1 MIVLIFLICFGLT
14 KHNIYIDKRHNAVGK
29 DFLSLNIKHICFD
42 LDGTLVKSDTTIYKA
57 TLKTLER
64 LNIKAEI
71 AEDKFIEMIGMH
83 FNDIFKNFNLDVPD
97 FQKFI
102 GIYKKLYFD
111 FIDESIVY
119 PDVEDTLSFL
129 KNGGN
134 LKISLLT
141 TKGQDQAEKIIDHF
155 NLSKH
160 FDFIMG
166 RREGIAH
173 KPSAEPLLFICNEL
187 EVDAKNTMIV
197 GDTELDILCGKNAGA
212 ITCGVSYGY
221 RTEESLKENNPDYL
235 INDFSEIKSLRS
247 E

>member
-1 MIVLIFLICFGLT
+1 MICFGLT
-14 KHNIYIDKRHNAVGK
+14 KCNIYIDNRHNAVGK
-29 DFLSLNIKHICFD
+29 DFSSLNAKHICFD
-42 LDGTLVKSDTTIYKA
+42 LDGTLVKSDRTIYKS
-57 TLKTLER
+57 TLKTLEH
-64 LNIKAEI
+64 LNIKGEM

-97 FQKFI
+97 FQDFI

-119 PDVEDTLSFL
+119 PAVEDTLSFL
-129 KNGGN
+129 KNGKN

-155 NLSKH
+155 NLNEH

-187 EVDAKNTMIV
+187 EVDPKDTMIV
-197 GDTELDILCGKNAGA
+197 GDTELDILCGKNAGS
-212 ITCGVSYGY
+212 ITCGVTYGY
-221 RTEESLKENNPDYL
+221 RTEESLKANNPDYL
-235 INDFSEIKSLRS
+235 VNNFGEIKS
-247 E
+247 

>member
-1 MIVLIFLICFGLT
+1 M
-14 KHNIYIDKRHNAVGK
+14 
-29 DFLSLNIKHICFD
+29 NIKHICFD
-42 LDGTLVKSDTTIYKA
+42 LDGTLVKSNTTIYKA
-57 TLKTLER
+57 TLKTLDH
-64 LNIKAEI
+64 LNIKGEI
-71 AEDKFIEMIGMH
+71 AEDKFNEMIGMH
-83 FNDIFKNFNLDVPD
+83 FNDIFKKFNLNVPD

-111 FIDESIVY
+111 FIDESKVY
-119 PDVEDTLSFL
+119 PGVENTLSFL
-129 KNGGN
+129 KNGRY

-155 NLSKH
+155 NFSKY
-160 FDFIMG
+160 FDFVMG
-166 RREGIAH
+166 RREGLAH

-187 EVDAKNTMIV
+187 GIDIRDTMIV

-212 ITCGVSYGY
+212 ITCGVTYGY

-235 INDFSEIKSLRS
+235 FNDFSEIKSLMN

>member
-1 MIVLIFLICFGLT
+1 M
-14 KHNIYIDKRHNAVGK
+14 
-29 DFLSLNIKHICFD
+29 NIKHICFD

-57 TLKTLER
+57 TLKTLEH
-64 LNIKAEI
+64 LNIKGEI

-83 FNDIFKNFNLDVPD
+83 FIDIFKKFNLDVPD

-111 FIDESIVY
+111 FIDESKVY
-119 PDVEDTLSFL
+119 PGVEDTLSFL
-129 KNGGN
+129 KNGKD

-155 NLSKH
+155 DFSKY
-160 FDFIMG
+160 FDFVMG

-187 EVDAKNTMIV
+187 EIDVKDTMIV

-212 ITCGVSYGY
+212 ITCGVTYGY
-221 RTEESLKENNPDYL
+221 RTKESLKENNPDYL
-235 INDFSEIKSLRS
+235 VNNFSICWYPIVMEFTTICM
-247 E
+247 

>member
-1 MIVLIFLICFGLT
+1 M
-14 KHNIYIDKRHNAVGK
+14 
-29 DFLSLNIKHICFD
+29 NIKHICFD

-57 TLKTLER
+57 TLKTLEH
-64 LNIKAEI
+64 LNIKGEI

-83 FNDIFKNFNLDVPD
+83 FIDIFEKFNLDVPH

-102 GIYKKLYFD
+102 DIYKKLYFD
-111 FIDESIVY
+111 FIDESKVY
-119 PDVEDTLSFL
+119 PGVEDTLSFL
-129 KNGGN
+129 KNGRD

-141 TKGQDQAEKIIDHF
+141 TKGQNQAEKIIDHF
-155 NLSKH
+155 ELSKY
-160 FDFIMG
+160 FDFVMG
-166 RREGIAH
+166 RREGIVH

-187 EVDAKNTMIV
+187 EIDVRDTMIV

-212 ITCGVSYGY
+212 ITCGVTYGY

-235 INDFSEIKSLRS
+235 VDDINEIKSLMS